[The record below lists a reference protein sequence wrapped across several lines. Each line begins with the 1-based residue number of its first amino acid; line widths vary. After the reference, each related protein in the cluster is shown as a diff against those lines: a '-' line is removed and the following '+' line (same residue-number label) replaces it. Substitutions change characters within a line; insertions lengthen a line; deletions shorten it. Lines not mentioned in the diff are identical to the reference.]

1 MIENYLQRRPLTTY
15 FFGSQFKTMA
25 VTNKAWKQYPDWI
38 TWYLLQFF
46 FSNTGKKFDKPG
58 ELTNPSK
65 LGHSQGYW
73 EAWEICN
80 IFMFCTISGCARS
93 LMMSKPASRYAQK
106 KCYNQI
112 CLKLLLCHNTLLV
125 PEILPYHYNI
135 VSFFLI
141 SWGCSYVFL
150 KKIWQLHEKVP
161 IINMNRNVLYII
173 PKTLSFFL
181 QILTNQSMT
190 GCIFF

>member
-1 MIENYLQRRPLTTY
+1 MKTIPRLDTMILN
-15 FFGSQFKTMA
+15 S
-25 VTNKAWKQYPDWI
+25 I
-38 TWYLLQFF
+38 F
-46 FSNTGKKFDKPG
+46 FSNTGKKIDKPG

-65 LGHSQGYW
+65 LKHSQGHW

-93 LMMSKPASRYAQK
+93 LMMSKPASRYAQT

-141 SWGCSYVFL
+141 SCGCSYVFL
-150 KKIWQLHEKVP
+150 KKTWQLHEKVT
-161 IINMNRNVLYII
+161 IINMNRNILYLI

-181 QILTNQSMT
+181 QILTYQSMM
-190 GCIFF
+190 GCVFF